1 MRKGRDRLM
10 ANRQEILQHYVHAM
24 ATLNDRQMTDVGVCI
39 CDLDKVL
46 FYRPAR
52 TLDLKVAPGDA
63 IKPGSALYRAI
74 QEQRRVVVVQADAS
88 LYGVPYVGVGSPILD
103 EQNAVIGAIT
113 ISESTN
119 RYDVLKQASTQVG
132 QNIEAIASTAEEISA
147 QTEEMAAASR
157 TLTQTLTTS
166 QNRVKDT
173 DQVLGLIKAV
183 AGQTNLLGLNAA
195 IEAARVGDQGRGFG
209 VVAEEIR
216 KLATSTAESVK
227 SIEEMIRAIQEDS
240 INSRQQMGQIDAM
253 ISQIASAVT
262 QVAEAAQHLSG
273 MAGNLGDLADGL
285 IETK

>member
-1 MRKGRDRLM
+1 MENG
-10 ANRQEILQHYVHAM
+10 QEILQHYVHAM
-24 ATLNDRQMTDVGVCI
+24 ATLNDRQVTDVGVCI

-52 TLDLKVAPGDA
+52 TLDLKVSAGDA

-74 QEQRRVVVVQADAS
+74 QEKGRVVVVQSDAS

-103 EQNAVIGAIT
+103 DRNEVIGAIT
-113 ISESTN
+113 ISESTH
-119 RYDVLKQASTQVG
+119 RYDVLKQASTHLG
-132 QNIEAIASTAEEISA
+132 QNIEAIAGTAEEISA
-147 QTEEMAAASR
+147 QTEEIAAASR
-157 TLTQTLTTS
+157 TLTQTLINS
-166 QNRVKDT
+166 QNRAKDT
-173 DQVLGLIKAV
+173 DKVLGLIKAV

-227 SIEEMIRAIQEDS
+227 NIEEIIRSIQEDS
-240 INSRQQMGQIDAM
+240 ADTRRQMGQIDDM
-253 ISQIASAVT
+253 ISQITAAVT

-273 MAGNLGDLADGL
+273 MAGNLNDLADGL
-285 IETK
+285 VETK